1 MKAYSI
7 FAKVYD
13 EFMWDIPYDEWL
25 NIVLDAADKLGIK
38 GKKVL
43 ETGCG
48 TGNFTFLLEEAGYD
62 ISGMDLSPD
71 MIKQAVKKAK
81 KYKYNSDF
89 KVGDMR
95 KPAGNNL
102 YDMALCLCD
111 GMNYIGTTDDL
122 KQTFAAVHTAL
133 KDGGCFI
140 FDIKTECF
148 FEKLSDNVYTD
159 EIEKGSYVWEND
171 YDAET
176 KNNNYYL
183 TFYLK
188 GPFGLYKKYVEEHV
202 QHAFSREEIEL
213 CARDTGFTIEEI
225 FEKDFT
231 QDRVF
236 YALRKEEK

>member
-25 NIVLDAADKLGIK
+25 DIVLDAADKLNIK

-48 TGNFTFLLEEAGYD
+48 TGNFTFLMEESGYEPA
-62 ISGMDLSPD
+62 GMDLSPD

-81 KYKYNSDF
+81 KYKYKAVF
-89 KVGDMR
+89 KTGDMR
-95 KPAGNNL
+95 QPAGNDM

-111 GMNYIGTTDDL
+111 GMNYLCSVADL
-122 KQTFAAVHTAL
+122 EQTFKAVNEAL
-133 KDGGCFI
+133 KYGGCFI
-140 FDIKTECF
+140 FDIKTQSF
-148 FEKLSDNVYTD
+148 FEQLSDNVYTD
-159 EIEKGSYVWEND
+159 EIERGSYVWEND
-171 YDAET
+171 YDEET

-188 GPFGLYKKYVEEHV
+188 KPFGLYKKYVEEHV
-202 QHAFSREEIEL
+202 QHAFSQEEIEC
-213 CARDTGFTIEEI
+213 CARKAGFTIEEI